1 MYNKTTIIIILS
13 FVKNMWRL
21 HGPLTRYN
29 IYALCLSPATTLAA
43 PVAAS
48 STIVAISHAESI
60 SLAIAL
66 ADAVA
71 VEVRVTM

>member
-1 MYNKTTIIIILS
+1 MDKTTSIIILS

-21 HGPLTRYN
+21 HEPLIRYN
-29 IYALCLSPATTLAA
+29 IYALCVSPTATLAA

-48 STIVAISHAESI
+48 STVVAISQAESV